1 MTRLIDADA
10 LRDALQY
17 EIDKVTPPFDD
28 TVGAVRCG
36 IRLARNIAED
46 QPTVDAHVW
55 NPVAEKKPK
64 PYEHVL
70 VTVKGVSRNFTETA
84 LYVTNLE
91 KWDKNQYK
99 GEHRSAWIA
108 WDDDWHNYYELS
120 DVIAWMPNIEPYEE
134 KEHEVD

>member
-46 QPTVDAHVW
+46 QPTVEAVPVVHGKWIHRPGSWFHNDYQCSECGNYLDFNGLNAGRGDA
-55 NPVAEKKPK
+55 
-64 PYEHVL
+64 
-70 VTVKGVSRNFTETA
+70 NFCPNCGARMDTDETE
-84 LYVTNLE
+84 
-91 KWDKNQYK
+91 
-99 GEHRSAWIA
+99 S
-108 WDDDWHNYYELS
+108 
-120 DVIAWMPNIEPYEE
+120 
-134 KEHEVD
+134 